1 MVAPFGRRNVL
12 LALFATASV
21 LPAFANVYQL
31 FIANLILVYVLLAI
45 GLNILVGY
53 AGQLAFANAAMFGI
67 GAYATGLLQVR
78 LGCSFWLAFPA
89 GALVAAA
96 VGLAISLPAL
106 RLSGL
111 YLALSTLAFAQA
123 TQWVFLHWES
133 VTFGA
138 GGFKTPPLSFAPLP
152 IGKPL
157 GLYYLSLALL
167 VVLFQFAQNLV
178 ASRVGRAFVA
188 VRDGEVAAQ
197 SLGVDLLRTKALAFG
212 ISGFYAGIAGGL
224 YSAMLNFVAPE
235 GFDLFQMVLQ
245 KSMIVVGGLGSIT
258 GSVLGA
264 GLMIIVLEALRAF
277 KGLQEI
283 VFGVLLVGFVLFMR
297 GGLVSVLKRHV
308 RGWEEPLRLPQR
320 APPAAASRP
329 LEAAAGGAEP

>member
-1 MVAPFGRRNVL
+1 VAAFGRRNVL
-12 LALFATASV
+12 LALLAAAMV
-21 LPAFANVYQL
+21 LPAVANVYHL
-31 FIANLILVYVLLAI
+31 FIANLIVVYVLLAI

-78 LGCSFWLAFPA
+78 LGWSFWLAFPA
-89 GALVAAA
+89 GALLAAL
-96 VGLAISLPAL
+96 VGLALALPAL

-133 VTFGA
+133 LTFGA
-138 GGFKTPPLSFAPLP
+138 GGFKTPALSFAPLP
-152 IGKPL
+152 IDKPH

-167 VVLFQFAQNLV
+167 VALFLFAQNLV

-197 SLGVDLLRTKALAFG
+197 SLGIDLLRYKALAFG

-245 KSMIVVGGLGSIT
+245 KAMIVVGGLGSIT
-258 GSVLGA
+258 GSLLGA
-264 GLMIIVLEALRAF
+264 GLLIILLEALRAF

-283 VFGVLLVGFVLFMR
+283 VFGALLVSFVLGMR
-297 GGLVSVLKRHV
+297 GGLVSLLKRHL
-308 RGWEEPLRLPQR
+308 RGWEEPLRLAQP
-320 APPAAASRP
+320 ALPPARARP
-329 LEAAAGGAEP
+329 LEVPAGGGEQ